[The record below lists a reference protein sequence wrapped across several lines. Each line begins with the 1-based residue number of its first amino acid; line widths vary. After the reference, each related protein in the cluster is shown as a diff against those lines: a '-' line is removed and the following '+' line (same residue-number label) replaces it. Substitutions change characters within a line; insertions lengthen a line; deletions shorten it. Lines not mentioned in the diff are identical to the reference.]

1 MDCSSTTTSSTT
13 TSSAADNQLSS
24 DKDSQTLFDE
34 ESIESI
40 IAQIKATRVV
50 NPQQQ
55 LTDIL
60 CSYLNGKNYSPK
72 FIDQHLDKSFFG
84 ERGYPSAIFQA
95 FGSDVI
101 DNYRYSKPRYSNVTF
116 LEVYKNRSQ
125 AGIYKNIYT
134 HIKWTA
140 RQMIAG
146 VRKSYNLLPVER
158 SKRNTSGEFAQS
170 MVVKIFIA
178 FNLI

>member
-1 MDCSSTTTSSTT
+1 MDNSSSYTSSTT

-34 ESIESI
+34 ESIKSI

-50 NPQQQ
+50 IPQQQ

-60 CSYLNGKNYSPK
+60 CSYLDGKYSPK
-72 FIDQHLDKSFFG
+72 FIDQHLDRSFFG
-84 ERGYPSAIFQA
+84 ISGHPSAIFQA

-101 DNYRYSKPRYSNVTF
+101 ENYSYKPKYSGVSF

-125 AGIYKNIYT
+125 AGKYKNIYT

-140 RQMIAG
+140 RQMLAG
-146 VRKSYNLLPVER
+146 VRDRYDLQPVER
-158 SKRNTSGEFAQS
+158 SKRNTSVEFAQS
-170 MVVKIFIA
+170 KVVKIFIA

>member
-1 MDCSSTTTSSTT
+1 MDNSSSYTSSTT

-60 CSYLNGKNYSPK
+60 CSYLNGKNYSPE

-84 ERGYPSAIFQA
+84 ESGYPSAIFQA

-101 DNYRYSKPRYSNVTF
+101 DNYRDKPRYSNVTF
-116 LEVYKNRSQ
+116 LEVYKNRSK

-140 RQMIAG
+140 RQMLAG
-146 VRKSYNLLPVER
+146 VRRRYNLLPVER

>member
-1 MDCSSTTTSSTT
+1 MDNSSSY
-13 TSSAADNQLSS
+13 TSSATDYQLSS
-24 DKDSQTLFDE
+24 DKNSQTLFDE
-34 ESIESI
+34 ESIKLI

-60 CSYLNGKNYSPK
+60 CSYLNGKDYSPK
-72 FIDQHLDKSFFG
+72 FIDQHLDQSFFG
-84 ERGYPSAIFQA
+84 SIHHPSAIFQA

-101 DNYRYSKPRYSNVTF
+101 ENYRDKPRYSNVAF
-116 LEVYKNRSQ
+116 LEVYKNRSK
-125 AGIYKNIYT
+125 AGGYKNIYT

-140 RQMIAG
+140 RQMLAG
-146 VRKSYNLLPVER
+146 VRRRYNLLPVDR